1 MDIPAIATKDKR
13 ERTKEKV
20 RMDGLLVSTD
30 GGCDMNATYDE
41 LLDRWIASDD
51 VEVIPSVGRTV
62 YFVNIDLKQVEEEK
76 VYALGKDGF
85 LYKSFGG
92 YAEARY
98 AQYYSRWFL
107 DLDEALAQLAKY
119 LTDEETI
126 EEEEFEGVW
135 KAVKL

>member
-1 MDIPAIATKDKR
+1 
-13 ERTKEKV
+13 
-20 RMDGLLVSTD
+20 MDGLLVSTD

-41 LLDRWIASDD
+41 LLDRWISSDD

-92 YAEARY
+92 YAEALY
-98 AQYYSRWFL
+98 SQYYSRWFL